1 MSKTIKIFVP
11 IFLSFILIYSY
22 VTPFIKTSES
32 ISQEVFRLH
41 ILANSDSDEDQSL
54 KLKVRDKILTE
65 SKSLFINC
73 KNLNDVITTSKNNID
88 YFEKLANECIKEN
101 GYNYETKVYVD
112 KEYFN
117 TREYE
122 KITLPS
128 GVYNALKIEIGEA
141 KGHNWWCVMFPAIC
155 LPAVSDD
162 EINSILNE
170 DEIELIN
177 SNNKYEIRF
186 KIVEIYE
193 KIKSKLQ

>member
-65 SKSLFINC
+65 SESLFINC